1 MVLHAAMKK
10 EFVAFRDELKKMAQH
25 WEDQAASWSKKIRM
39 WKMEMDTAKMVRR
52 VKRSIQPAKHIVK
65 VATDTHVHAESRRHA
80 TSPIKRSATLSR
92 KHQQARPVPIRCQ
105 HPTARTRKLRRRSRS
120 KASKA
125 GSRVGSQHAEHEKLR
140 GSPSTQLTFQI
151 LFPVTL
157 SCIEE
162 VLSLMGRIGTNGKR
176 PFDRGRVWF
185 KNLED
190 KVLWRAEY

>member
-1 MVLHAAMKK
+1 MKK

-65 VATDTHVHAESRRHA
+65 VATDTQVHAESRRHA